1 MPPGHV
7 ALGLLIYAGV
17 WLTGGLILFLVI
29 RAVHPLDWALLPTVM
44 QSWVLSGLVAYIV
57 FFSPIGFGVR
67 ELTLAAMLSLIIPL
81 SAAIVIVLL
90 VRVWNMGNELVW
102 AFIMYR
108 L

>member
-1 MPPGHV
+1 
-7 ALGLLIYAGV
+7 
-17 WLTGGLILFLVI
+17 
-29 RAVHPLDWALLPTVM
+29 
-44 QSWVLSGLVAYIV
+44 LSGLVSYIV
-57 FFSPIGFGVR
+57 FFAPIGFGVR
-67 ELTLAAMLSLIIPL
+67 ELTLAAMLSLIIPI